1 MVKFDGS
8 LLLAGGGQM
17 GMGLLKGWL
26 AGGLDKAALIVLEPR
41 PSPELQ
47 KLNVRLNPPVED
59 IAKAAPLASVLA
71 VKPQIAAEVLP
82 SLADHLPRD
91 GLVLSILAG
100 TRLATLENLAGGRAV
115 IRTMPNTPASIGH
128 GMSVLCAGA
137 NVSSAQRE
145 IGETLMQA
153 VGKTVWLDDESLMD
167 AATAISGSGPAYVFH
182 LVESMS
188 AAGVTLGLAEEVAAN
203 LARATVAGAGAM
215 LDHLPQS
222 AETLRENVTSPNGT
236 TAAALDILAAPEGLR
251 ALMNKA
257 AKAAAQRSAELA
269 TESEKSD

>member
-71 VKPQIAAEVLP
+71 VKPQIATEVLP

-100 TRLATLENLAGGRAV
+100 TRLSTLENLAGGRAV

-137 NVSSAQRE
+137 NVPSAQRE